1 MKNYL
6 YLSIAILLGHFVN
19 AQVDRTQQP
28 KSGPAPI
35 IQLEDPVEFQLE
47 NGMTVLIVENHKLP
61 KVSVNMTIENPL
73 IFEGKKA
80 GALSLLSSMMGK
92 GSQSIPKNDFEEE
105 IDFMG
110 TRLYFSSD
118 GAYGYCLTR
127 YFPRVLEMLADAA
140 LHPNFLEEE
149 FQKEK
154 DKTLE
159 NIEASEKDVK
169 TAASRVENLLTY
181 GKSHPYGEFIS
192 KETLEAIRLEDIQH
206 YYDYIFNPKN
216 TYIAVVGDINP
227 DEVKKQLQKHF
238 GSWKPKTTAKIPFPE
253 PQNTPQTEIAFVEMS
268 NAVQSEIAITNT
280 ASLDKKNPDYFA
292 VLIANQILGGGGE
305 ARLFLNLREDKGFTY
320 GAYSGFNDS
329 YMTKAKFKASTSVRN
344 AVTDSAVVEMLK
356 EIDRIGSELIS
367 DEELELVKAKYA
379 GTFVISLE
387 DPETVARFAL
397 NIKTQELDSDFYK
410 TFLQNINA
418 VTKEDVLRVGKE
430 YFLSNQARIIVTG
443 KGSDILEPL
452 ENISFKNKTL
462 KVRYYDKYG
471 NETVRPDYS
480 ADIPEGLTAQTVIEN
495 YLKAIGGKKKL
506 TEIKT
511 FSEKAQASMQG
522 MTLDIHSQKTDQKQA
537 RMEMKMM
544 GNVMQKQVT
553 NKDYAYMEMQGQRM
567 NMEGDQLEQMIKDA
581 TIFPELDY
589 DTESIEFVGTTDVEG
604 VNAFEIKVSEKLT
617 NFYDAITF
625 FKIQV
630 KQTVEMMGMSQT
642 STVKYGDYK
651 SVNGIFFP
659 HKSTFSMGPQEID
672 FISSKIELNQPIDPT
687 VFK

>member
-6 YLSIAILLGHFVN
+6 YLSITIFLGLFVN

-28 KSGPAPI
+28 KSGPAPV
-35 IQLEDPVEFQLE
+35 IQLEEPVEFKLE

-61 KVSVNMTIENPL
+61 QVSINMAIESPL
-73 IFEGKKA
+73 IFEGEKA
-80 GALSLLSSMMGK
+80 GAVSLLTSMMGK
-92 GSQSIPKNDFEEE
+92 GSQSISKNDFEEE

-110 TRLYFSSD
+110 TRLYFNSS

-127 YFPRVLEMLADAA
+127 YYPRVLEMLADAV
-140 LHPNFLEEE
+140 LQPNFLEEE

-154 DKTLE
+154 EKILE
-159 NIEASEKDVK
+159 NIEASKKDVK

-192 KETLEAIRLEDIQH
+192 KETVEAISLEDVQY
-206 YYDYIFNPKN
+206 YYDYIYNPQN
-216 TYIAVVGDINP
+216 TFIAVVGDIKP
-227 DEVKKQLQKHF
+227 KVVKKQLLKHF
-238 GSWKPKTTAKIPFPE
+238 GSWKPKTTPKIPFPE
-253 PQNTPQTEIAFVEMS
+253 PQNSSQTEIAFVEMP

-320 GAYSGFNDS
+320 GAYSSFNDS
-329 YMTKAKFKASTSVRN
+329 YMTKAKFSASTSVRN

-356 EIDRIGSELIS
+356 EIDRLGSELVS
-367 DEELELVKAKYA
+367 DEELDLVKAKYA

-410 TFLQNINA
+410 TFLQNINK

-430 YFLSNQARIIVTG
+430 YFLNDQARVIVTG
-443 KGSDILEPL
+443 KGSDILAPL
-452 ENISFKNKTL
+452 ENISFKDKTL

-471 NETVRPDYS
+471 NETKRPNYS
-480 ADIPEGLTAQTVIEN
+480 ADIPEGLTAQTVIDN
-495 YLKAIGGKKKL
+495 YLNAVGGKEKL
-506 TEIKT
+506 SAIKT

-522 MTLDIHSQKTDQKQA
+522 MTLDIHSQKTNQNQA

-567 NMEGDQLEQMIKDA
+567 DMEGEQLEQMIKDA
-581 TIFPELDY
+581 TIFPELDL
-589 DTESIEFVGTTDVEG
+589 DRDSIEFVGTSDIEG
-604 VNAFEIKVSEKLT
+604 VNAYEIKVSEKIT
-617 NFYDAITF
+617 NFYDAKTF
-625 FKIQV
+625 YKIQV

-642 STVKYGDYK
+642 SIIKYGDYK

-672 FISSKIELNQPIDPT
+672 FISSEIKLNQPIDPT